1 MKQVT
6 VELDD
11 AIHSGLKDRAKS
23 NLRKIGAQLLFEALS
38 YISGSDTSA
47 PKSAKNAPAKRP
59 KKAAKPKQITAP
71 A

>member
-47 PKSAKNAPAKRP
+47 PKSTRKPARKSKNAPA
-59 KKAAKPKQITAP
+59 
-71 A
+71 

>member
-23 NLRKIGAQLLFEALS
+23 NLRKIGAQLLFEALA
-38 YISGSDTSA
+38 YISGGDTSA
-47 PKSAKNAPAKRP
+47 PKSTRKPARKSKNAPA
-59 KKAAKPKQITAP
+59 
-71 A
+71 

>member
-38 YISGSDTSA
+38 YISDSDTSA
-47 PKSAKNAPAKRP
+47 PKSARKPARKSKKAPA
-59 KKAAKPKQITAP
+59 
-71 A
+71 